1 MRILVCDDE
10 DSVVDEISCMLQD
23 IFKAE
28 SIDVTIAKSTNP
40 VEIVESNK
48 TYDMAFLDIE
58 MGDSNGIEV
67 AETLLKRNPECFVF
81 FITNYS
87 IYLDD
92 AFDVKAFRY
101 INKPIDR
108 KRIIGSVNKALMKIE
123 ERNKTIILT
132 KKTKRKVK
140 ISVASI
146 IYIENSDRHTYVVTK
161 EDAFIA
167 EEPFAE
173 VKALL
178 EKESDSFVLAH
189 QSFFVNL
196 KYVSYYDN
204 TVVRLVHKDKEYE
217 VHMSRRKF
225 ANFEEKLFLEV
236 NKQI

>member
-1 MRILVCDDE
+1 MQILVCDDE
-10 DSVVDEISCMLQD
+10 VNAVDEISCMLHD
-23 IFKAE
+23 IFKAK
-28 SIDVTIAKSTNP
+28 SIDITITKSTNP
-40 VEIVESNK
+40 GEIVKSNK

-58 MGDSNGIEV
+58 MGGNNGIEV
-67 AETLLKRNPECFVF
+67 AETLLKRNMECFVF

-101 INKPIDR
+101 INKPVDR
-108 KRIIGSVNKALMKIE
+108 KRIVSSVNKALIKIE
-123 ERNKTIILT
+123 ERNKTIVLT
-132 KKTKRKVK
+132 NKTKRTVK

-146 IYIENSDRHTYVVTK
+146 IYIENSNRHTYVVTK

-167 EEPFAE
+167 DEPFAE

-178 EKESDSFVLAH
+178 EKESDSFALAH

-204 TVVRLVHKDKEYE
+204 TVVRLANKDKEYE